1 MKDSLVIIKDRENKI
16 KTRNYPYILFRCGL
30 LVENCLCCLNNPD
43 FIKTSAFFSEMN
55 FRWEI
60 GAQNVDTFFFQ
71 KFCWKVRERIAVQV
85 CFSLNLT
92 FRKKNSSIEGVVE
105 EL

>member
-16 KTRNYPYILFRCGL
+16 KTRNDPYILFRCGL

-43 FIKTSAFFSEMN
+43 FIKISLFYEMN
-55 FRWEI
+55 YRWEI
-60 GAQNVDTFFFQ
+60 GAQNVDTFFPEILL
-71 KFCWKVRERIAVQV
+71 KRESIAVQV

>member
-16 KTRNYPYILFRCGL
+16 KTRNDPYILFRCGL

-43 FIKTSAFFSEMN
+43 FIK
-55 FRWEI
+55 I
-60 GAQNVDTFFFQ
+60 
-71 KFCWKVRERIAVQV
+71 
-85 CFSLNLT
+85 SLFLRN
-92 FRKKNSSIEGVVE
+92 